1 MDVKRMESIMRI
13 QVSNNGKTI
22 EGKELFL
29 FGNGIGEMDTRT
41 HGERYLGVLLHN
53 REPLSDILRNHGKHR
68 ISIYFHHKIVYIDV
82 TGDKYHYVL
91 NLNKDSTQLCAQIER
106 DKTILLAILSDDE
119 SKVEYSVIEDIII
132 E

>member
-1 MDVKRMESIMRI
+1 MKI

-22 EGKELFL
+22 EGKTIYL
-29 FGNGIGEMDTRT
+29 FGNGIAEMNTETRGEK
-41 HGERYLGVLLHN
+41 YLAILLSSQ
-53 REPLSDILRNHGKHR
+53 EPLSNVLRNHEKHE
-68 ISIYFHHKIVYIDV
+68 ITMYFHHKIVYIDV

>member
-1 MDVKRMESIMRI
+1 MDKKRMESIMRI

-41 HGERYLGVLLHN
+41 HGGRYLGVLLHN
-53 REPLSDILRNHGKHR
+53 REPLSDILRNHDKHH
-68 ISIYFHHKIVYIDV
+68 ISIYLYSNIIYIDV
-82 TGDKYHYVL
+82 MGDTYHYVL
-91 NLNKDSTQLCAQIER
+91 NLTRDPTQLKAQIER
-106 DKTILLAILSDDE
+106 DKTILLAILSEDE
-119 SKVEYSVIEDIII
+119 SSVEYSIIEDIII